1 MYASETVLVFAF
13 ADYSANGSKAQFISF
28 SQSMHGKKSEKNK
41 EDTHYDRACPRIDIT
56 MTEKA
61 IPESIDQIE
70 KRIEFGKTLPESG

>member
-1 MYASETVLVFAF
+1 
-13 ADYSANGSKAQFISF
+13 
-28 SQSMHGKKSEKNK
+28 MHGKKSEKNK
-41 EDTHYDRACPRIDIT
+41 KDTHYDRACPRIDIT